1 MSAFRELQARAV
13 SQRRIR
19 LSGIISSRL
28 SQWRWRLLAALL
40 LLAYIIQDAAGI
52 RWEWLAQLQTIDLYK
67 YISGACLLI
76 YIGWQWHIFLARQR
90 GVKIQGLL
98 TLHQRS
104 GAFAPILFYLHSA
117 QTGYGYLAVLSWIF
131 FANIIV
137 GVASPLG
144 IKIRSKTY
152 TASWVI
158 LHVLLAALT
167 VILAV
172 FHAYIAFYY
181 K

>member
-1 MSAFRELQARAV
+1 MSALRQIQARAV
-13 SQRRIR
+13 SQRRMR
-19 LSGIISSRL
+19 LSGLISSRL
-28 SQWRWRLLAALL
+28 SQWRWRLLASLL
-40 LLAYIIQDAAGI
+40 LSAYIVQDAAGF
-52 RWEWLAQLQTIDLYK
+52 RWEWFAQLQTIDLYK
-67 YISGACLLI
+67 YISGSCLLI

-90 GVKIQGLL
+90 GVKIQGMLV
-98 TLHQRS
+98 LHQRS

-117 QTGYGYLAVLSWIF
+117 QTGYGYLAILSWIF
-131 FANIIV
+131 FANVIV

-144 IKIRSKTY
+144 VKIRSKTY

-158 LHVLLAALT
+158 LHVLLASLT

-172 FHAYIAFYY
+172 FHAYIAVYY

>member
-1 MSAFRELQARAV
+1 MSVIRQIQACAV

-19 LSGIISSRL
+19 LSGLTSSRL

-40 LLAYIIQDAAGI
+40 LAAYIVQDAAGI

-67 YISGACLLI
+67 YISGSCLLI

-90 GVKIQGLL
+90 GVKIQGVLV
-98 TLHQRS
+98 LHQRS
-104 GAFAPILFYLHSA
+104 GAFAPILFYFHSA
-117 QTGYGYLAVLSWIF
+117 QAGYGYLAILSWIF
-131 FANIIV
+131 FANVIV
-137 GVASPLG
+137 GVASPIG
-144 IKIRSKTY
+144 VNIRSKTY

-172 FHAYIAFYY
+172 FHAYIAVYY

>member
-1 MSAFRELQARAV
+1 MSALRHLQSRAV

-19 LSGIISSRL
+19 ISGLISSRL

-40 LLAYIIQDAAGI
+40 LSAYIIQDTAGI
-52 RWEWLAQLQTIDLYK
+52 RWEWLAHLQTIDLYK
-67 YISGACLLI
+67 YISGSCLLI

-90 GVKIQGLL
+90 GVKIQGMLV
-98 TLHQRS
+98 LHQRS

-117 QTGYGYLAVLSWIF
+117 QAGYGYLAILSWIF
-131 FANIIV
+131 LANVIV

-144 IKIRSKTY
+144 VKIRSKTY

-172 FHAYIAFYY
+172 FHAYIAVYY

>member
-1 MSAFRELQARAV
+1 MSALRQLQARAL
-13 SQRRIR
+13 SQRRTR
-19 LSGIISSRL
+19 FSGIISSRL
-28 SQWRWRLLAALL
+28 SQWHWRLLAALL
-40 LLAYIIQDAAGI
+40 LLAYIIQDAAGL
-52 RWEWLAQLQTIDLYK
+52 RWEWFAQLQTIDLYK

-76 YIGWQWHIFLARQR
+76 YIAWQWHIFLARQR

-98 TLHQRS
+98 ALHQRS

-117 QTGYGYLAVLSWIF
+117 QVGYGYLAVLSWIF

-144 IKIRSKTY
+144 LKIRSKTY

-167 VILAV
+167 FILAV

>member
-1 MSAFRELQARAV
+1 M
-13 SQRRIR
+13 
-19 LSGIISSRL
+19 
-28 SQWRWRLLAALL
+28 
-40 LLAYIIQDAAGI
+40 
-52 RWEWLAQLQTIDLYK
+52 
-67 YISGACLLI
+67 LI

-98 TLHQRS
+98 LLHQRS

-117 QTGYGYLAVLSWIF
+117 QAGYGYLAVLSWIF

-172 FHAYIAFYY
+172 FHAYIAVYY